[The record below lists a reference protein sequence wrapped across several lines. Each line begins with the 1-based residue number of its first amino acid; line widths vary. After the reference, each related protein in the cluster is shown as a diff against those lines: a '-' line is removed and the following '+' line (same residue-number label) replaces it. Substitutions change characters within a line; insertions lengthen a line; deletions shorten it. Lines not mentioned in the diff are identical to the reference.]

1 MADTT
6 FSVSGMTCEHCSKAV
21 RAELGELEGVR
32 EVSIELVPG
41 APPLCGWRV
50 SRCPS
55 RERSP
60 RPSPRPGTTPSP
72 SEPAS
77 SQEHTPMTHP

>member
-21 RAELGELEGVR
+21 SAELGELEGVR

-41 APPLCGWRV
+41 GTSTVRLEGEPLPEQGAIAEAV
-50 SRCPS
+50 A
-55 RERSP
+55 EA
-60 RPSPRPGTTPSP
+60 GDYTV
-72 SEPAS
+72 AF
-77 SQEHTPMTHP
+77 